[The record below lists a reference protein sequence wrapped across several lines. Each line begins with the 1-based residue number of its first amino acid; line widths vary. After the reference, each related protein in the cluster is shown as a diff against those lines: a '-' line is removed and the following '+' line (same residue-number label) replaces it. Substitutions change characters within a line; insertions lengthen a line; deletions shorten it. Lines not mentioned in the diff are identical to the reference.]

1 MGLSNYIKHWFRHDS
16 NTRALLREVHR
27 RQEETDLVLK
37 EEFLKIHIEK
47 VRQQTLT
54 CHESG
59 VSTEKLCDHEVIVS
73 LTSFGE
79 RIHDVHVAIES
90 IMQGSVKPNRII
102 LWLSEEEFRNRPIPT
117 TLKRQQQRGLE
128 IAFCKDIRSYKKLIY
143 TLQQNPEACIIT
155 IDDDVIYDFD
165 IVERLIASHINHPN
179 IICACRVHRVTLDSN
194 GHPKSYLKWDDRV
207 TSSDISP
214 LNFSTGIGGVLY
226 PPHCFSSEVF
236 NSDIFLKLCPL
247 ADDIWFYAMALIKNT
262 PILKIKTRIPDGHP
276 TELPTSRVDALLSSN
291 TNPEDCLNDKQLKA
305 VFEHYNLFSKLQNLH

>member
-27 RQEETDLVLK
+27 RQEETYQVLK

-128 IAFCKDIRSYKKLIY
+128 IAFCKDIRSYNKLIY
-143 TLQQNPEACIIT
+143 TLQQNPEACIVT
-155 IDDDVIYDFD
+155 IDDDALYEFD
-165 IVERLIASHINHPN
+165 TLERLIDTHTSYPSA
-179 IICACRVHRVTLDSN
+179 ICACRIHRIKTDAN
-194 GHPKSYLKWDDRV
+194 GIPISYLNWDHRI
-207 TSSDISP
+207 TKPDIST
-214 LNFSTGIGGVLY
+214 LNFLTGIGGVLY
-226 PPHCFSSEVF
+226 PPHCLSEEVF
-236 NSDIFLKLCPL
+236 NERVFLKICPY
-247 ADDIWFYAMALIKNT
+247 ADDVWFYAMALLHGTEIIKV
-262 PILKIKTRIPDGHP
+262 PTRIPDGHP
-276 TELPTSRVDALLSSN
+276 TELPTSRVDALLFSN